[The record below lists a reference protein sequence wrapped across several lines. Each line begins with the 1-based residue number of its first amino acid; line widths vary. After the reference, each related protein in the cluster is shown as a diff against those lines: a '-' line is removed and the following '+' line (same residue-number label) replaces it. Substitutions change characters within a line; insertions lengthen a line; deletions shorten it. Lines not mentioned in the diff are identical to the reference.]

1 MLTAELLPLIVPPVL
16 RNFSDAEPRVRYY
29 ACESLFN
36 VTKICRGA
44 ILAFLPDVFAGMCK
58 LAADV
63 DADVKNGAAL
73 YDRLLKEVVMEGGDG
88 GPGDSLDVGGLFI
101 PLLVAHMGVLNPYV
115 RQLLV
120 GWVTAL
126 DAVPGVDMLD
136 HAPDLLPGLFDMLS
150 DGNREIRQAA
160 YGALCELLDAMLRV
174 PLADVPAR
182 IRFAPLTATLIAQTA
197 PERDKF
203 NRVTGVE
210 WLSHFIGLAG
220 AHLAPVFAPLAAA
233 ILRCLSDLSGIKRQ
247 LQQAG
252 CTAGLQ
258 LA

>member
-182 IRFAPLTATLIAQTA
+182 IRFAPLTATLIEAKS
-197 PERDKF
+197 R
-203 NRVTGVE
+203 
-210 WLSHFIGLAG
+210 
-220 AHLAPVFAPLAAA
+220 
-233 ILRCLSDLSGIKRQ
+233 GIKIISIDGDIQDMSVAISNTVISLGLPR
-247 LQQAG
+247 LIGSPNDSAQAS
-252 CTAGLQ
+252 CKPRTRSLT
-258 LA
+258 